1 MAEDILVVSDI
12 RKNYGGIEVLR
23 GVNLSVGKGEILG
36 LIGANGAGKS
46 TLIDIITG
54 ITTASAGEIRL
65 DGQPITAIPADR
77 RAIRG
82 LARTFQHPQVAKEL
96 SLRENILAA
105 RAAQELRTTGQALTR
120 FFTGFFATADD
131 AGPETDTLCCQ
142 LGLTAPDRLASDVT
156 FGELR
161 LTEFARAMC
170 QAPKVIVLDEPFS
183 GVGDA
188 GIEGII
194 RALRV
199 LREAGTAILLVDH
212 NIDLITPLV
221 DRMVLLA
228 QGEILIEGD
237 VQSCLASDLFRRTYI
252 GMV

>member
-1 MAEDILVVSDI
+1 MTELLSVQDL
-12 RKNYGGIEVLR
+12 RKSYGGVAVLH
-23 GVNLSVGKGEILG
+23 GVNLTVRQGEILG

-54 ITTASAGEIRL
+54 LTPASAGEITL
-65 DGQPITAIPADR
+65 AGQSITRVPADG

-82 LARTFQHPQVAKEL
+82 LARTFQHPQVAKDL
-96 SLRENILAA
+96 TLRENILAA
-105 RAAQELRTTGQALTR
+105 SAATELNTTGRALSR
-120 FFTGFFATADD
+120 FFAGFFVSADEACAD
-131 AGPETDTLCCQ
+131 IDRLCQ
-142 LGLTAPDRLASDVT
+142 SLGLRDPDRLASEVT

-161 LTEFARAMC
+161 LTEFARAMR
-170 QAPKVIVLDEPFS
+170 QSPKVIVLDEPFS

-188 GIEGII
+188 GIEGILAALKLL
-194 RALRV
+194 RA
-199 LREAGTAILLVDH
+199 AGCAILLVDH

-228 QGEILIEGD
+228 QGEILVEGD

-252 GMV
+252 GVV